1 MNAMRNK
8 NKKTKANIRR
18 IAAKAVSGILA
29 ASAAFTL
36 LVFVPRTESYAGNA
50 NTQKY
55 EEQIQELE
63 KTQKELLAK
72 INSLENEASAT
83 LENKQYMDSLV
94 TTISTKIQTAEALC
108 SELEA
113 QIAQTQADIEEH
125 EKLIE
130 ASTEKIKER
139 MRANHEEGN
148 ASYLSVILG
157 AEGVDDFLSR
167 VERVN
172 TILEYDK
179 KTLAEYETE
188 KAALE
193 TKRSEL
199 EASKAL
205 QEETLANLN
214 SDKSEYER
222 LSNEAAS
229 YFNQLSSDKAAA
241 TAEYNKAKA
250 EEEALDA
257 QLQAMLAQIANQNSS
272 QVTAEG
278 EFMWP
283 LPSGGYISCYFGDY
297 DPGGRPHYAMD
308 IAIAAGTP
316 IYASNDGT
324 VVTATWHSSY
334 GNYVVIDHGEGRST
348 LYAHCSGLAVSAGQS
363 VSKGQVIGYVGST
376 GYSTGNHLHFEFRI
390 NGQKVNPANYVS
402 R

>member
-1 MNAMRNK
+1 MKNS
-8 NKKTKANIRR
+8 NKKAIVLRKGAR
-18 IAAKAVSGILA
+18 VLSGILA
-29 ASAAFTL
+29 VGAAFAL
-36 LVFVPRTESYAGNA
+36 LVALPHTDSYAGNA
-50 NTQKY
+50 STQKY
-55 EEQIQELE
+55 EEQIRELE

-94 TTISTKIQTAEALC
+94 TTVNTKIRTAEALC
-108 SELEA
+108 AELDA
-113 QIAQTQADIEEH
+113 QIQQTEADIEEH
-125 EKLIE
+125 EKLID
-130 ASTEKIKER
+130 ASVEKIKER

-148 ASYLSVILG
+148 ASYLGVILG
-157 AEGVDDFLSR
+157 AEGVGDFLSR
-167 VERVN
+167 LERVN

-179 KTLAEYETE
+179 NTLAEYETE
-188 KAALE
+188 KETLE

-199 EASKAL
+199 KASKAL
-205 QEETLANLN
+205 QEETLASLN
-214 SDKSEYER
+214 SDKSEYQR
-222 LSNEAAS
+222 LSNEAAN
-229 YFNQLSSDKAAA
+229 YFNKLSSDKNAA
-241 TAEYNKAKA
+241 TAAYNKAKA

-257 QLQAMLAQIANQNSS
+257 QLQAILAQIADQNSS
-272 QVTAEG
+272 QITASG

-283 LPSGGYISCYFGDY
+283 LPSGGYISCYFGDR

-308 IAIAAGTP
+308 IAISGGTP
-316 IYASNDGT
+316 IYASNDAT

-334 GNYVVIDHGEGRST
+334 GNYVVLDHGNGRST

-376 GYSTGNHLHFEFRI
+376 GYSTGNHLHFEFRV

>member
-1 MNAMRNK
+1 MQMK
-8 NKKTKANIRR
+8 HYKK
-18 IAAKAVSGILA
+18 A
-29 ASAAFTL
+29 ASPAARRTVHKVLSAL
-36 LVFVPRTESYAGNA
+36 LALSACLTVFAFSPRTTIEAGNA
-50 NTQKY
+50 ATQKY
-55 EEQIQELE
+55 EDQIKELE

-72 INSLENEASAT
+72 IKNIESEASET
-83 LENKQYMDSLV
+83 LENKQYLDSLI
-94 TTISTKIQTAEALC
+94 TTVNSKIQAAEALC
-108 SELEA
+108 SELET
-113 QIAQTQADIEEH
+113 QIADTEADIAEH

-148 ASYLSVILG
+148 ASYLSVLLG

-167 VERVN
+167 LEKVN

-179 KTLAEYETE
+179 KTLTEYKTE
-188 KAALE
+188 KADLE
-193 TKRSEL
+193 AKKAEL
-199 EASKAL
+199 EDSKKL
-205 QEETLANLN
+205 QEDTLATLK
-214 SDKSEYER
+214 SDKAENER
-222 LSNEAAS
+222 LAGEAES
-229 YFNQLSSDKAAA
+229 YFSKLSNDKAAA

-250 EEEALDA
+250 AEEALDA

-272 QVTAEG
+272 QVTAGG
-278 EFMWP
+278 EYMWP
-283 LPSGGYISCYFGDY
+283 LPSGGYISCYFGDT

-308 IAIAAGTP
+308 IAISAGTP
-316 IYASNDGT
+316 IYAANDGS

-334 GNYVVIDHGEGRST
+334 GNYIVLDHGNGKST
-348 LYAHCSGLAVSAGQS
+348 LYAHCSGLAVSSGQS

>member
-1 MNAMRNK
+1 MQMKYYR
-8 NKKTKANIRR
+8 KAASPAARR
-18 IAAKAVSGILA
+18 TVHKVLSALLALA
-29 ASAAFTL
+29 ACFTVFAFS
-36 LVFVPRTESYAGNA
+36 PRTTIEAGNA
-50 NTQKY
+50 ATQKY
-55 EEQIQELE
+55 EDQIKELE

-72 INSLENEASAT
+72 IKNIESEASET
-83 LENKQYMDSLV
+83 LENKQYLDSLI
-94 TTISTKIQTAEALC
+94 TTVNSKIQAAEALC
-108 SELEA
+108 SELET
-113 QIAQTQADIEEH
+113 QIADTEADIAEH

-148 ASYLSVILG
+148 ASYLSVLLG

-167 VERVN
+167 LEKVN

-179 KTLAEYETE
+179 KTLAEYRTE
-188 KAALE
+188 KADLE
-193 TKRSEL
+193 AKKAEL
-199 EASKAL
+199 EDSKKL
-205 QEETLANLN
+205 QEDTLATLK
-214 SDKSEYER
+214 SDKAENER
-222 LSNEAAS
+222 LASEAES
-229 YFNQLSSDKAAA
+229 YFSKLSNDKAAA

-250 EEEALDA
+250 AEEALDA

-272 QVTAEG
+272 QVTAAG
-278 EFMWP
+278 EYMWP
-283 LPSGGYISCYFGDY
+283 LPSGGYISCYFGDT

-308 IAIAAGTP
+308 IAISAGTP
-316 IYASNDGT
+316 IYASNDGS

-334 GNYVVIDHGEGRST
+334 GNYIVLDHGNGKST
-348 LYAHCSGLAVSAGQS
+348 LYAHCSGLAVSSGQS

>member
-1 MNAMRNK
+1 MQMK
-8 NKKTKANIRR
+8 QYKKAASPAARR
-18 IAAKAVSGILA
+18 TVHKVLSALLALA
-29 ASAAFTL
+29 ACFTVFAFS
-36 LVFVPRTESYAGNA
+36 PRTTIEAGNA
-50 NTQKY
+50 ATQKY
-55 EEQIQELE
+55 EDQIKELE

-72 INSLENEASAT
+72 IKNIESEASET
-83 LENKQYMDSLV
+83 LENKQYLDSLI
-94 TTISTKIQTAEALC
+94 TTVNSKIQAAEALC
-108 SELEA
+108 SELET
-113 QIAQTQADIEEH
+113 QIADTEADIAEH

-148 ASYLSVILG
+148 ASYLSVLLG

-167 VERVN
+167 LEKVN

-179 KTLAEYETE
+179 KTLAEYRTE
-188 KAALE
+188 KADLE
-193 TKRSEL
+193 AKKAEL
-199 EASKAL
+199 EDSKKL
-205 QEETLANLN
+205 QEDTLATLK
-214 SDKSEYER
+214 SDKAENER
-222 LSNEAAS
+222 LASEAES
-229 YFNQLSSDKAAA
+229 YFSKLSNDKAAA

-250 EEEALDA
+250 AEEALDA

-272 QVTAEG
+272 QVTAAG
-278 EFMWP
+278 EYMWP
-283 LPSGGYISCYFGDY
+283 LPSGGYISCYFGDT

-316 IYASNDGT
+316 IYAANDGS

-334 GNYVVIDHGEGRST
+334 GNYIVLDHGNGKST
-348 LYAHCSGLAVSAGQS
+348 LYAHCSGLAVSSGQS

>member
-1 MNAMRNK
+1 M
-8 NKKTKANIRR
+8 
-18 IAAKAVSGILA
+18 
-29 ASAAFTL
+29 
-36 LVFVPRTESYAGNA
+36 
-50 NTQKY
+50 
-55 EEQIQELE
+55 
-63 KTQKELLAK
+63 
-72 INSLENEASAT
+72 
-83 LENKQYMDSLV
+83 
-94 TTISTKIQTAEALC
+94 
-108 SELEA
+108 
-113 QIAQTQADIEEH
+113 
-125 EKLIE
+125 
-130 ASTEKIKER
+130 
-139 MRANHEEGN
+139 
-148 ASYLSVILG
+148 
-157 AEGVDDFLSR
+157 
-167 VERVN
+167 
-172 TILEYDK
+172 
-179 KTLAEYETE
+179 
-188 KAALE
+188 
-193 TKRSEL
+193 
-199 EASKAL
+199 

-229 YFNQLSSDKAAA
+229 YFNKLSSDKNAA

>member
-1 MNAMRNK
+1 M
-8 NKKTKANIRR
+8 
-18 IAAKAVSGILA
+18 
-29 ASAAFTL
+29 
-36 LVFVPRTESYAGNA
+36 PRTESYAGNA